1 MCPVRDVTYVSV
13 RSAPDPQQEAY
24 RLWFGTL
31 FVEFGTFPFRSC
43 SSPLKLGNGAR
54 SQALP
59 PRTCGVVLHD
69 NERLMTAHCHDLLLA
84 APRLGKSSARG
95 VPQPMEVKMSEP
107 GLVEGRAEVLT
118 EARLV

>member
-1 MCPVRDVTYVSV
+1 MRT
-13 RSAPDPQQEAY
+13 ALDPQCMDRAY

-69 NERLMTAHCHDLLLA
+69 TERLMTAHCHDLLLA
-84 APRLGKSSARG
+84 VPRLGKSSARG
-95 VPQPMEVKMSEP
+95 VPQPMEVKMMEVKMSEP